1 MGADFS
7 RERFDP
13 NRDYSGVLMQQGRV
27 MLDADWNEQVSV
39 VARRLRA
46 AAADLGSRGPQ
57 LGVAGTAVVPRTT
70 PDGFAI
76 TVVGG
81 VMSIGRGRIYVDG
94 VLAENHG
101 AGAPEWDALLAET
114 RGASPTPYLAQ
125 PYLPV
130 PPALPTSGTH
140 VVYVD
145 VWERELTSLER
156 PDLVEVAVGV
166 DSTARTQ
173 VAWQVRAL
181 PDDATGVDCSTADD
195 LVPGWTEL
203 VEPSAGRLTTGTVPV
218 DVDDDPC
225 SLPPSGGYRGLE
237 NQTYRVEIHDPG
249 VAGTATFK
257 WSRDNGS
264 VAYPVEEVSAT
275 QIRPSSLGK
284 DDVLRFRTG
293 DWVEVLDDHRELARL
308 PGDLRK
314 VEVHDDQGT
323 MTLATALSSDLVM
336 TSAAARTRHLR
347 VRRWDQHGE
356 VRRVDGTLVIDLST
370 SATGLLQTPADGTAI
385 VLEHGLTVELRAP
398 GDGEFHQGDYWTFAA
413 RTSDTSVEVLDDAP
427 PRGVH
432 HHYARLGVYTF
443 PDTPADEGDCRVLWP
458 PECGSG
464 DCGDCSVCV
473 TPESHASGLLTIQDA
488 VDLIHDTGGTV
499 CLAVGNYR
507 LDAPVKLD
515 GTLVS
520 VRGAGSQTVLTT
532 NVGAFA
538 ITNSSRCTV
547 GDLTVISGGAAPAFF
562 LSGTYYAELVR
573 LMISAFYEDGAA
585 HDDVPAIVMR
595 SWNVFTR
602 IEQCEIYAPI
612 GLSSVW
618 PEGDALSTSALDV
631 ADCAFNCWVV
641 GIRLDAES
649 VHYLDNSIH
658 DNFVGGARDG
668 GIVALG
674 STTGGAST
682 LDVSR
687 NLVQASGNGIVVG
700 TSGITVFDNEVSGLE
715 SDTGGHGIL
724 VSAESTDIRGTVWV
738 ARNQVLAVHGHG
750 IACQAPVYD
759 LRIEDNRV
767 ERAEG
772 DGIAMSERAGAQT
785 ARVIGNQL
793 RDVVQVPTKWG
804 DDVGIQVIQT
814 GIATVSGNVVEGVAF
829 DGGEKNDLAGI
840 RLVAVGTAH
849 VDDNTVISVGS
860 EGRVPKVGIAVTGPF
875 QRVHVRGNIARHS
888 GADVEKSS
896 VGVWSGLFVGT
907 LEQDPRRDILTHGR
921 MFTVEGRRTF
931 AVGPGFATA
940 AAAAAQDRAEVV
952 TVVENNT
959 VTGSISFPAAVI
971 SVPGDAIVSGNQCL
985 LGSHFETPTLF
996 VRARTATLQGNR
1008 AQFGVPSIVFD
1019 VSVDAFAAVGN
1030 LTTRGIRD
1038 FSGNP
1043 VPPPWDALNPDGV

>member
-1 MGADFS
+1 MGADYS

-13 NRDYSGVLMQQGRV
+13 HRDYSGVLMQQGRV
-27 MLDADWNEQVSV
+27 LVDADWNEQVSV
-39 VARRLRA
+39 VTRRLRA

-57 LGVAGTAVVPRTT
+57 PGVAGTAVVPRTT

-76 TVVGG
+76 TVIGG
-81 VMSIGRGRIYVDG
+81 VMRIGRGRIYVDG

-101 AGAPEWDALLAET
+101 TGAPEWDALLTET
-114 RGASPTPYLAQ
+114 RGADSTPYLAQ

-130 PPALPTSGTH
+130 PIALPASGAH

-173 VAWQVRAL
+173 VAWQVRVL
-181 PDDATGVDCSTADD
+181 PDDATGVDCSTSDD
-195 LVPGWTEL
+195 LVPGWPEL
-203 VEPSAGRLTTGTVPV
+203 IAPSAGRLTTGTVPV
-218 DVDDDPC
+218 DADEDPC

-264 VAYPVEEVSAT
+264 VAHPVEEVSAT

-293 DWVEVLDDHRELARL
+293 DWVEVLDDRRELARV
-308 PGDLRK
+308 PGDVRK

-323 MTLATALSSDLVM
+323 MTLATALSADLVM
-336 TSAAARTRHLR
+336 TSAAARDRHLR

-356 VRRVDGTLVIDLST
+356 VRRVDGTLVVDLST
-370 SATGLLQTPADGTAI
+370 SGTGLLQTQTDGTAI

-398 GDGEFHQGDYWTFAA
+398 GGEFHQGDYWTFVA
-413 RTSDTSVEVLDDAP
+413 RTSDTSVELLDEAP
-427 PRGVH
+427 PRGTH
-432 HHYARLGVYTF
+432 HHYARLGVLTF
-443 PDTPADEGDCRVLWP
+443 PDTPVDEGDCRVLWP
-458 PECGSG
+458 PECGG
-464 DCGDCSVCV
+464 DDCGDCSVCV

-499 CLAVGNYR
+499 CLAVGDYR

-538 ITNSSRCTV
+538 ITNSARCGV
-547 GDLTVISGGAAPAFF
+547 SNLTVFSGGAAPAFF
-562 LSGTYYAELVR
+562 LSGTYYAELSR
-573 LMISAFYEDGAA
+573 LMISVFYEDGAA

-595 SWNVFTR
+595 SWNMFPR
-602 IEQCEIYAPI
+602 IDRCEIYAPI

-618 PEGDALSTSALDV
+618 PEGDALTTSGLEV
-631 ADCAFNCWVV
+631 AGCELSCWVA
-641 GIRLDAES
+641 GISLDAET

-658 DNFVGGARDG
+658 DNYVGGGRDG
-668 GIVALG
+668 AIVALG
-674 STTGGAST
+674 STSGGSSA

-687 NLVQASGNGIVVG
+687 NLVQTSGNGIVVG
-700 TSGITVFDNEVSGLE
+700 TSGITVYDNEVSGLRSE
-715 SDTGGHGIL
+715 TGGHGIV
-724 VSAESTDIRGTVWV
+724 VSPESSLFQRGSVSM
-738 ARNQVLAVHGHG
+738 ARNVVFDVQGNG
-750 IACQAPVYD
+750 ITCQAPVDD

-767 ERAEG
+767 ERVEG
-772 DGIAMSERAGAQT
+772 DGIAMSERAKAQT
-785 ARVIGNQL
+785 VRIVGNHL
-793 RDVVQVPTKWG
+793 RDVVQVPMKWG
-804 DDVGIQVIQT
+804 DDAGIQVIRT
-814 GIATVSGNVVEGVAF
+814 GIATVSGNVVDGVAY

-840 RLVAVGTAH
+840 RLVAVEVAH

-860 EGRVPKVGIAVTGPF
+860 QSRVSKVGVAVTGPF
-875 QRVHVRGNIARHS
+875 QRVHVRGNMAHHS
-888 GADVEKSS
+888 PIDVEKSS

-907 LEQDPRRDILTHGR
+907 LEQDPDRDILTHGR

-931 AVGPGFATA
+931 AVGPRFATA
-940 AAAAAQDRAEVV
+940 AAAAANDRVGVV
-952 TVVENNT
+952 AVVENNT

-971 SVPGDAIVSGNQCL
+971 SVPGDAIVSGNHCL
-985 LGSHFETPTLF
+985 SGSHFETPTLF

-1019 VSVDAFAAVGN
+1019 VSIDAFAAVGN
-1030 LTTRGIRD
+1030 ITTRGITD
-1038 FSGNP
+1038 FSGSP
-1043 VPPPWDALNPDGV
+1043 LPPPWDVLNPQGV